1 MVLPNNLP
9 PGFYQNLLSKMAS
22 TSVDAAFQKF
32 ITKEIVISQGYRTEA
47 SNSHNALREFLRGE
61 NQNDRT
67 FPVLLKE
74 KDADFLGG
82 SFGRETKI
90 HPLDDIDIYFPLD
103 GHTLVYNE
111 SGITVTHKVISD
123 GKIAFNPLLNPR
135 WQDGQYISPK
145 KLVAGFAEVLKRR
158 YPRTE
163 VKPNGASVSLYTTI
177 AAAGDSDGLCY
188 DVVPCISLKH
198 PSGLEAEFYVMP
210 DGDGGW
216 MRTNPRIDDEIAS
229 KLQKDNNETYKKVV
243 RLLKY
248 WNKKMFTSALASY
261 YIELSVA
268 KRYRLKNLMGHSM
281 SKISEGLTTAFVG
294 LDESVRAGDITA
306 LIDKAPSIKLG
317 DKITPK
323 HLEYLGSIKTLANS
337 ALSYENTG
345 DSKRALDYWKK
356 IFGDTFEI

>member
-1 MVLPNNLP
+1 MGLPNNLP

-32 ITKEIVISQGYRTEA
+32 ITKEIVIAQGYRTEA
-47 SNSHNALREFLRGE
+47 SNSHNALREFLREE
-61 NQNDRT
+61 NQNNHT

-103 GHTLVYNE
+103 GHALTYSE
-111 SGITVTHKVISD
+111 SGIAVSHKVVSD
-123 GKIAFNPLLNPR
+123 GKITLNPLLTPR

-158 YPRTE
+158 YTRTE
-163 VKPNGASVSLYTTI
+163 IKPNGASVSVYTTI
-177 AAAGDSDGLCY
+177 AATGDSDGLCY
-188 DVVPCISLKH
+188 DVVPCFYMKH
-198 PSGLEAEFYVMP
+198 PHGLEAEFYVMP

-229 KLQKDNNETYKKVV
+229 KLQRENNETYKKVV

-248 WNKKMFTSALASY
+248 WNKTMFTSALASY

-268 KRYRLKNLMGHSM
+268 KRYRLKNLMGHSVN
-281 SKISEGLTTAFVG
+281 KISEGLTTAFAS
-294 LDESVRAGDITA
+294 LHESVMAGDIPA
-306 LIDKAPSIKLG
+306 LIDKAPAIKRG
-317 DKITPK
+317 DKITAK
-323 HLEYLGSIKTLANS
+323 HLEYLGNVKTVSNS
-337 ALSYENTG
+337 ALSYENAG
-345 DSKRALDYWKK
+345 DSTRALDSWKA
-356 IFGDTFEI
+356 IFGDSFEI